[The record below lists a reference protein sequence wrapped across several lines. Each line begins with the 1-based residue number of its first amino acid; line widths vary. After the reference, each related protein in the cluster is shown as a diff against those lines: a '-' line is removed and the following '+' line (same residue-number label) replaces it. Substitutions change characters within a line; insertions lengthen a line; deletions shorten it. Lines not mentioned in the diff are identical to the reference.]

1 MGMPGGMT
9 FGYAPMGMMPM
20 GMNMMP
26 VSLSIFYDKFNFLNI
41 LHDSSFI

>member
-1 MGMPGGMT
+1 MGMSMPGGMT

-26 VSLSIFYDKFNFLNI
+26 VSAP
-41 LHDSSFI
+41 